1 GNILPGDA
9 PSELSARCEAEPGV
23 NEALRHNSG
32 CIAED
37 WRRKRNQSPARAV
50 FPTSRRRPAMIYML
64 ALAMMLTTL
73 IATAFALIHEAGSRR
88 QRRLPIDMPL
98 PARSM
103 RTPLSMRGR

>member
-1 GNILPGDA
+1 
-9 PSELSARCEAEPGV
+9 
-23 NEALRHNSG
+23 
-32 CIAED
+32 
-37 WRRKRNQSPARAV
+37 
-50 FPTSRRRPAMIYML
+50 MIYML